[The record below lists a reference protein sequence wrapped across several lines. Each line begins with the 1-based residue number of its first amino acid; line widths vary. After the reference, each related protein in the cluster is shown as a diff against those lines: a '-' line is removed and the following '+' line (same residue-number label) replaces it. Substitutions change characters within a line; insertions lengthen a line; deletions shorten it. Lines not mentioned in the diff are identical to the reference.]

1 MRVFLDT
8 NVLLDTLVSRDNPQF
23 ARNVATILSLGEN
36 GTFDLFMSA
45 LSVPTIAYVL
55 KSMSP
60 AAKKAIIGEL
70 VDIVKVL
77 PALPDHVTNM
87 LESQMSDVEDALQ
100 VQSAAEGGC
109 DVIVTRNI
117 HDFKLSEIPAISPE
131 EFLRRILPPDLW

>member
-1 MRVFLDT
+1 
-8 NVLLDTLVSRDNPQF
+8 
-23 ARNVATILSLGEN
+23 
-36 GTFDLFMSA
+36 MSA

-70 VDIVKVL
+70 VDIVKVF

>member
-70 VDIVKVL
+70 VDIVKVF